1 MGKETEE
8 NELDE
13 TGSQRASESSGQVPD
28 PEARA
33 SDELQEALREKD
45 QFRKMAQR
53 AQADLINYRRRVE
66 DDKAD
71 IRRNANS
78 DLLLKVLS
86 VNDDLERAVEHAPEG
101 DEAGAWLDGLRLVR
115 RNLQNVLRAEGVT
128 RIEAEGRPFEPWE
141 HEAVFHEATRDGKD
155 GMVVRVIQDGY
166 KLHDRVLR
174 PARVTVSK
182 LEEEDSQESTE
193 QEEQTCPE
201 S

>member
-8 NELDE
+8 NGLDE
-13 TGSQRASESSGQVPD
+13 TGSQRASESGQVPD
-28 PEARA
+28 PEAQA

-66 DDKAD
+66 DDKAN

-101 DEAGAWLDGLRLVR
+101 DEADAWLDGLRLVQ

-141 HEAVFHEATRDGKD
+141 HEAVSHEVTRDGED

-193 QEEQTCPE
+193 QEAQRCPE

>member
-13 TGSQRASESSGQVPD
+13 TGSQRASESEEVPD

-78 DLLLKVLS
+78 GLLLKVLS

-101 DEAGAWLDGLRLVR
+101 DEADAWLDGLRLVQ

-141 HEAVFHEATRDGKD
+141 HEAVSHEVTRDGED

-193 QEEQTCPE
+193 QEAQRCPE

>member
-13 TGSQRASESSGQVPD
+13 TGSQRASESEQVPD
-28 PEARA
+28 PEAQA

-78 DLLLKVLS
+78 GLLLKVLS

-101 DEAGAWLDGLRLVR
+101 DEADAWLDGLRAGPAEPSERSPGRRGDQDRGRGTPVR
-115 RNLQNVLRAEGVT
+115 SRGSMRPCPT
-128 RIEAEGRPFEPWE
+128 R
-141 HEAVFHEATRDGKD
+141 
-155 GMVVRVIQDGY
+155 
-166 KLHDRVLR
+166 
-174 PARVTVSK
+174 
-182 LEEEDSQESTE
+182 
-193 QEEQTCPE
+193 
-201 S
+201 

>member
-13 TGSQRASESSGQVPD
+13 TGSQRASESEEVPD
-28 PEARA
+28 PEAQA

-78 DLLLKVLS
+78 GLLLKVLS

-193 QEEQTCPE
+193 QEEQRCPE

>member
-13 TGSQRASESSGQVPD
+13 TGSQRASESEEVPD
-28 PEARA
+28 PEAQA

-53 AQADLINYRRRVE
+53 AQADLVNYRRRVE

-141 HEAVFHEATRDGKD
+141 HEAVIHEATRDGKD

-193 QEEQTCPE
+193 QEEQRCPE

>member
-13 TGSQRASESSGQVPD
+13 TGSQRASESEQD

-33 SDELQEALREKD
+33 SGELQEALREKD

>member
-28 PEARA
+28 PEAQA

-53 AQADLINYRRRVE
+53 AQADLVNYRRRVE

-115 RNLQNVLRAEGVT
+115 RNLQNILRAEG
-128 RIEAEGRPFEPWE
+128 
-141 HEAVFHEATRDGKD
+141 
-155 GMVVRVIQDGY
+155 
-166 KLHDRVLR
+166 
-174 PARVTVSK
+174 
-182 LEEEDSQESTE
+182 
-193 QEEQTCPE
+193 
-201 S
+201 